1 MAPPQPPPKNPW
13 TPHRMTPAKQLLPRD
28 QVKPADAWDLSSL
41 FADDVRAGSNSF
53 NFDLAP

>member
-1 MAPPQPPPKNPW
+1 MKPV
-13 TPHRMTPAKQLLPRD
+13 KQLLPRD